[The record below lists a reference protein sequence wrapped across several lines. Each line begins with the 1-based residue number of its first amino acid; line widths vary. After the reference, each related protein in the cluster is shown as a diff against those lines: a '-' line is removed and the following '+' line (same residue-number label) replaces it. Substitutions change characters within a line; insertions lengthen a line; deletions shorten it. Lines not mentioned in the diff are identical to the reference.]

1 MTIEKDKIMC
11 FGLWIDVLLLV
22 KTAADNSRVTRW
34 HSGEDI
40 DLTKQSIYSKY
51 KEWEEQI
58 WLAWDDVFCEYYD
71 ITTV

>member
-1 MTIEKDKIMC
+1 MTIKKDKIMR

-22 KTAADNSRVTRW
+22 KTAADNSRVTKR

-40 DLTKQSIYSKY
+40 GLAKQSIYSKY

-58 WLAWDDVFCEYYD
+58 SLAWDDDFCEYYD